1 MNRRLAVSIL
11 GLMVAGLQYRFW
23 IGDGGVYETGRQR
36 AAVAMREAENAKL
49 QLRNNAMQAEV
60 DDLRAGGAAIEA
72 HARKSLGMVR
82 RDETFY
88 LVVNATTADAATR

>member
-1 MNRRLAVSIL
+1 MNRRLAVTLLS
-11 GLMVAGLQYRFW
+11 LMALGLQYRFW

-36 AAVAMREAENAKL
+36 SAVALREAENAKL
-49 QLRNNAMQAEV
+49 QLRNTAMQAEV

-82 RDETFY
+82 RDETFF
-88 LVVNATTADAATR
+88 LVVSSATTDAGTR